1 MWTNPIVTLG
11 GRAPRAMHRRLS
23 QRSQDSSL
31 TEAQSSSSRK
41 GGDADA
47 EAAASAAAR
56 DCAAA
61 AGRLAGPTSDHVAA
75 KGMPKLPGR
84 FERGASRMQGV
95 RYRMQTK

>member
-1 MWTNPIVTLG
+1 MFSLLHIAPIFKVPFSLSIWLSFDASVQDMWTNPIVTLG

-47 EAAASAAAR
+47 EGDEIEMQVHHSAYI
-56 DCAAA
+56 
-61 AGRLAGPTSDHVAA
+61 PT
-75 KGMPKLPGR
+75 L
-84 FERGASRMQGV
+84 
-95 RYRMQTK
+95 

>member
-1 MWTNPIVTLG
+1 MRLSSDACVQDMWTNPIVTLG

-47 EAAASAAAR
+47 EGDEIEMQAR
-56 DCAAA
+56 HRADI
-61 AGRLAGPTSDHVAA
+61 
-75 KGMPKLPGR
+75 PKPSCFFL
-84 FERGASRMQGV
+84 
-95 RYRMQTK
+95 

>member
-1 MWTNPIVTLG
+1 MSHSHRALTFSSLGTYVQDMWTNPIVTLG

-47 EAAASAAAR
+47 EGDEIEMQVYYGRHSKILYLTASK
-56 DCAAA
+56 CI
-61 AGRLAGPTSDHVAA
+61 
-75 KGMPKLPGR
+75 
-84 FERGASRMQGV
+84 RMI
-95 RYRMQTK
+95 

>member
-47 EAAASAAAR
+47 EGDEIEMQAR
-56 DCAAA
+56 HRADITTLHLLCENAFA
-61 AGRLAGPTSDHVAA
+61 
-75 KGMPKLPGR
+75 
-84 FERGASRMQGV
+84 
-95 RYRMQTK
+95 